1 MKIAIVCPYSI
12 DVPGGVQQQA
22 IGLVDGIR
30 TAGHQAWLV
39 APGTMGPPDVKL
51 LGPAVRVRAN
61 GSVAPIALRPGTA
74 SKTRSAIAAADVVHI
89 HEPLVF
95 PTSSAAL
102 LGAGPPA
109 VGTFHADPSP
119 WMRRA
124 YRVAAPVLRRTLSK
138 LAAATAVSEVAAAA
152 VRGLVDEISLIPN
165 GIDVGAY
172 SIEIERHPTRVV
184 FLGRDEPRKGLDILL
199 AAWPAVRTAVS
210 DAQLVVLGV
219 DRPSPSEG
227 IRYLGTVLE
236 PEKRRQLAA
245 AGIFC
250 GPNLG
255 SESFGISVV
264 EAMAA
269 GCVLLLSDLAAFR
282 RVAGPAAHY
291 FAVGD
296 PQQLAVRLISI
307 LKDQAGS
314 GVRSVVRQAAERYD
328 WANVLP
334 AYLDLYERVGR

>member
-74 SKTRSAIAAADVVHI
+74 SKTRRAIAAADVVHI

-199 AAWPAVRTAVS
+199 PPGRRFGLRSPMRNLLCWALIGPVRRRGSDTWARCWSRKSADNWRRPASFAAQTWGAKVS
-210 DAQLVVLGV
+210 GSAW
-219 DRPSPSEG
+219 S
-227 IRYLGTVLE
+227 
-236 PEKRRQLAA
+236 RRWQ
-245 AGIFC
+245 
-250 GPNLG
+250 P
-255 SESFGISVV
+255 
-264 EAMAA
+264 
-269 GCVLLLSDLAAFR
+269 AAFCCCPTWRLFEGSPDR
-282 RVAGPAAHY
+282 RHT
-291 FAVGD
+291 
-296 PQQLAVRLISI
+296 I
-307 LKDQAGS
+307 LRWVIPSSWPSD
-314 GVRSVVRQAAERYD
+314 
-328 WANVLP
+328 
-334 AYLDLYERVGR
+334 